1 MSTLRRRFAVVAML
15 LLVPTLAACGFNE
28 QTDEV
33 YQASTGTNARNGDVW
48 ILNATV
54 VSKKD
59 GSGTFAGTLVN
70 QTEDKTVSLTSV
82 TDATGMPQI
91 TVAPSTA
98 VNLGDT
104 GQVRLED
111 DAIAAGKFVS
121 LTFEFDNGQTTTFK
135 VPVVTNT
142 GDYAD
147 VPLGNPDKVNKTEKS
162 KGDTAVSGTPSATAS
177 PSAG

>member
-1 MSTLRRRFAVVAML
+1 MSTLRRRIAAVAVL

-135 VPVVTNT
+135 VPVVDNT

-147 VPLGNPDKVNKTEKS
+147 VPVGKVHKADKTAQPE
-162 KGDTAVSGTPSATAS
+162 GDTAASGSPSATAS
-177 PSAG
+177 PDAG

>member
-28 QTDEV
+28 QTDAV

-54 VSKKD
+54 VAKKD
-59 GSGTFAGTLVN
+59 GAGTFAGTLVN
-70 QTEDKTVSLTSV
+70 QTEDKTVTLTSV
-82 TDATGMPQI
+82 TDAAAMPAV
-91 TVAPSTA
+91 TVDPNSA

-104 GQVRLED
+104 GQVRVKDEG
-111 DAIAAGKFVS
+111 IVPGTFVE
-121 LTFEFDNGQTTTFK
+121 LTFDFDNGESTTFK
-135 VPVVTNT
+135 VPVVSHT

-147 VPLGNPDKVNKTEKS
+147 VPVGKVHKGTEGS
-162 KGDTAVSGTPSATAS
+162 TSSAS
-177 PSAG
+177 SSD